1 MYLKNDLP
9 GAKFYK
15 QFNMSIHKYIYS
27 CTYSIESKLLRSHNL
42 LIVPHT
48 LYSGHT
54 HHLSLLMAS

>member
-15 QFNMSIHKYIYS
+15 QFNMSVRKYNYS
-27 CTYSIESKLLRSHNL
+27 CTYSIEPKLLRSHNL

-48 LYSGHT
+48 LYSEHT
-54 HHLSLLMAS
+54 PS